1 MAGFSIDRST
11 DDPRGAFP
19 SVRIRRLQFDVI
31 HVTHEIEK
39 ANGWEFQVETVDRLG
54 KPRTFRVMLAWA
66 DYNHWSP
73 DGAARPESVAKAVLR
88 FMLQNEPA
96 AEIAESFDAAR
107 IRRRYSSA
115 DQVIPTLIE
124 S

>member
-1 MAGFSIDRST
+1 MI
-11 DDPRGAFP
+11 
-19 SVRIRRLQFDVI
+19 
-31 HVTHEIEK
+31 
-39 ANGWEFQVETVDRLG
+39 
-54 KPRTFRVMLAWA
+54 LAWA
-66 DYNHWSP
+66 DYNYWSP

-107 IRRRYSSA
+107 IRRRYQNA